1 MRKVIIFVF
10 VFSLAFLSVNAQS
23 ITITSP
29 TAGNE
34 WAINSSHNITWSKTG
49 EMNEF
54 VKIRLFDRTGAI
66 RVMAIADRTANNGT
80 FRGWEIPATV
90 PPGDYII
97 KVKTVDNAVE
107 GNSRPFS
114 IAREITEEPRSMPP
128 AENTMMETRRVLPES
143 SGPIVKVI
151 YPNGGETLSRGSRV
165 EIRWECVDG
174 FNPPKIKILKNG
186 RTVKVYGPDRLYP
199 VPSSGG
205 YIWPWIVPSNLA
217 PGSDY
222 SVRIEKGDFPRS
234 NDSSDRNFT
243 ISSDLNI
250 EVTEPR
256 GGALIVTNGKF
267 IRWRAGGV
275 EGDVNVHLVRADGR
289 GSEQLIR
296 SGIPATPSSFLWYV
310 GALERAGTV
319 ISRENYKV
327 VVSAADGSVTG
338 ESNSFQIIAPTLE
351 VTSPGSG
358 RKRLGDTLSI
368 RWNNSPGFHGN
379 VNVILEQQRE
389 RGTFGEY
396 QTLFTNTHDKNLS
409 WRIPPDHG
417 LDPFP
422 TGRNYRIVVKSVRC
436 PSLIVARGAWFEVR

>member
-1 MRKVIIFVF
+1 MKRTLMFTIVFCLSILFV
-10 VFSLAFLSVNAQS
+10 NGQS

-29 TAGNE
+29 VAGNE
-34 WAINSSHNITWSKTG
+34 WTIGTG
-49 EMNEF
+49 YEIIWTIVGDMNAY
-54 VKIRLFDRTGAI
+54 VKIRLYDRRGAVKILDISDRTEN
-66 RVMAIADRTANNGT
+66 DGT
-80 FRGWEIPATV
+80 HFYRIVPGTV
-90 PPGDYII
+90 SPGEYTVR
-97 KVKTVDNAVE
+97 VKTVDNA
-107 GNSRPFS
+107 FS
-114 IAREITEEPRSMPP
+114 DDSGIIDIIAASTEEPRSIPLP
-128 AENTMMETRRVLPES
+128 ENTVVEQRRVMPES
-143 SGPIVKVI
+143 SQPVVRVI

-165 EIRWECVDG
+165 EIKWECVEG

-234 NDSSDRNFT
+234 NDSSDRNFS

-250 EVTEPR
+250 EVTAPR
-256 GGALIVTNGKF
+256 GNALTVTNGQL
-267 IRWRAGGV
+267 IRWIAGGV
-275 EGDVNVHLVRADGR
+275 EGNVNVYLVRADGR
-289 GSEQLIR
+289 GGEQLIR

-327 VVSAADGSVTG
+327 VVSAEDGSVTG

-358 RKRLGDTLSI
+358 RKRSGDTLSI

-379 VNVILEQQRE
+379 VNVILEQQME
-389 RGTFGEY
+389 RGTFAEY
-396 QTLFTNTHDKNLS
+396 ETLFTNTHDKSLS
-409 WRIPPDHG
+409 WRIPPAHG

-422 TGRNYRIVVKSVRC
+422 TDRNYRIVVKSVRC
-436 PSLIVARGAWFEVR
+436 PSLIVARGTWFEVR